1 MKTGNKNQATI
12 LGIVAVGAIGFLVIQ
27 LIPAKIR
34 PMLGQG
40 PAAIPVVAPTS
51 MPVDLPLALVGD
63 PFSHPKLAVKA
74 PPTQAGQSFQPDIT
88 GNIPL
93 MFGGLPTAVGQVQ
106 PTGSTED
113 IAGKDRLKLQGPQ
126 ITVLAVMDA
135 GTPVAMLQVG
145 GKEAKTYRAGDA
157 LAKHVRLILVGHSF
171 VEVKIGEDVVK
182 IENGDTYG
190 AEDGGK

>member
-1 MKTGNKNQATI
+1 MKAGNKNQATI
-12 LGIVAVGAIGFLVIQ
+12 LAIVAVGAIGFLVVQ

-40 PAAIPVVAPTS
+40 PATGPIVASTS
-51 MPVDLPLALVGD
+51 MPADLPLALVGD
-63 PFSHPKLAVKA
+63 PFSHPKLAVKV
-74 PPTQAGQSFQPDIT
+74 PPTQGGQAPQPDIT
-88 GNIPL
+88 GNIPFML
-93 MFGGLPTAVGQVQ
+93 GGFQRPDGQVQ
-106 PTGSTED
+106 PTGTPED
-113 IAGKDRLKLQGPQ
+113 IAGKDRQKLQGPQ

-157 LAKHVRLILVGHSF
+157 LAKHVRLTFVGHSF
-171 VEVKIGEDVVK
+171 VKVKIGEDVVT

-190 AEDGGK
+190 AEDGGN